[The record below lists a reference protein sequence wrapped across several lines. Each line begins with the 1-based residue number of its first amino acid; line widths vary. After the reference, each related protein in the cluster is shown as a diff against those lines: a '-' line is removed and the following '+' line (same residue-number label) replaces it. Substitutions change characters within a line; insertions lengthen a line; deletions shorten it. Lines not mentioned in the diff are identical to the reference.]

1 MMKRTLP
8 FLFAILLGAASAAHA
23 YDPPYLG
30 TSATNTNPR
39 RQGEAN
45 TGLWTPSTG
54 VIAFSSLGTT
64 QAQIINT
71 ANASNYITLTGSLSG
86 SPVVAVDGT
95 SSNPALTLSGK
106 GTGGVVFRVNGNTQ
120 ASVLSSSNTVNS
132 LTFAGAATNTPPSI
146 GVTGSDTD
154 VALTLTTQAAGGIN
168 LQTGGGGRQVRVAGT
183 ASAVDYIQLTGGATG
198 TPGTVAASAQGSD
211 ADINFAVNPKG
222 SGAVTSTGYVIP
234 AGVNRVA
241 TQVDK
246 TNATLGNVTGL
257 TAPIKNG
264 KTYSFRAVLHV
275 AADATGGH
283 KYAATSSGT
292 VSAIIYEI
300 RSLCNTTSVNVI
312 TSRQTTLGG
321 SAGQAGCV
329 DPFTVVDGTVTASS
343 DGTLAIQF
351 AQNTGSGTSSVL
363 VGSSFIVQQIN

>member
-8 FLFAILLGAASAAHA
+8 ILLLALLASASAHA
-23 YDPPYLG
+23 YDPPYMG

-39 RQGEAN
+39 RQGEAG

-54 VIAFSSLGTT
+54 VIAFSTLGTT
-64 QAQIINT
+64 QAQVVNT
-71 ANASNYITLTGSLSG
+71 ANASNYVTLTGALSG
-86 SPVVAVDGT
+86 SPVVGVDGT

-132 LTFAGAATNTPPSI
+132 LTFAGSATNLPPSI

-168 LQTGGGGRQVRVAGT
+168 LQTGGGGRQVRVAST
-183 ASAVDYIQLTGGATG
+183 TSAVDYIQLTGGATG
-198 TPGTVAASAQGSD
+198 APGTVTASAQGSD
-211 ADINFAVNPKG
+211 ADINLAVNPKG
-222 SGAVTSTGYVIP
+222 SGAVTSTGYFIP
-234 AGVNRVA
+234 VGVNRVA

-246 TNATLGNVTGL
+246 TNSTLGNVTGL

-264 KTYSFRAVLHV
+264 KSYSFRAVLHV
-275 AADATGGH
+275 TADATGGH
-283 KYAATSSGT
+283 KYAVNSSGT

-300 RSLCNTTSVNVI
+300 RSLCNTSGLNVI
-312 TSRQTTLGG
+312 SSRQAALGG
-321 SAGQAGCV
+321 SAGQAGCT
-329 DPFTVVDGTVTASS
+329 DPFTVVDGVVTASS

-351 AQNTGSGTSSVL
+351 AQNTNSGTSSVL
-363 VGSSFIVQQIN
+363 VGSSLIVQQIN